1 MASLRRKPNSKYWI
15 ACFVTADGQRAQRST
30 KTTNRKL
37 ALRLADD
44 YETAARSRMT
54 EAQVRRVLGD
64 LHRMHSGTTLNSATV
79 QSYFDQWAKAKT
91 GTVSESTKAAYENV
105 VRDF

>member
-15 ACFVTADGQRAQRST
+15 ACFTAANGQRAQRST

-37 ALRLADD
+37 AQRLADD

-64 LHRMHSGTTLNSATV
+64 LHRMHSGTALGSGTV
-79 QSYFDQWAKAKT
+79 RDFFDQWLKAKS
-91 GTVSESTKAAYENV
+91 GAVSESTKVAY
-105 VRDF
+105 